1 MLRKFLVIVM
11 ISVAAGASPSATTL
25 IPAATS
31 RLVLEGSS
39 NVTDWSC
46 TGSSL
51 QGEMTVAASLDRINA
66 VIDRIEDGNIGVWMA
81 NPSDGRFAQPEFQMR
96 IPVGNF
102 RCGNKVMERDMSQA
116 LKADKYPAI
125 DFHFTELR
133 GTVNHDLDA
142 QTYQARIA
150 GNLILAGQRREV
162 EVTVTAERLA
172 SDRFRIRAELP
183 LRMTDFGIQPPTA
196 LFGMVKAKN
205 ELLVRFDLT
214 LKATS

>member
-1 MLRKFLVIVM
+1 MFRKLVVIAM

-31 RLVLEGSS
+31 TLVLEGSS
-39 NVTDWSC
+39 NVTDWRCS
-46 TGSSL
+46 GSSL
-51 QGEMTVAASLDRINA
+51 QGEMNVAAPLDKINA

-81 NPSDGRFAQPEFQMR
+81 NPSEGRFAQPQFRMR
-96 IPVGNF
+96 IPVANF

-116 LKADKYPAI
+116 LKADRHPVI
-125 DFHFTELR
+125 DFQFTELR
-133 GTVNHDLDA
+133 GNVNHDLDSGN
-142 QTYQARIA
+142 YQATIA
-150 GNLILAGQRREV
+150 GQLVLAGSTREV
-162 EVTVTAERLA
+162 EVLVTAERLA
-172 SDRFRIRAELP
+172 RDRFRIRAELP